1 LFSGFFTKAHHK
13 SIFSM
18 IETWKKDSQW
28 RSVDMESILNAVRD
42 RDALGDDEISV
53 SMDPNNAQSVAWA
66 KKTLYQKDGDFE
78 QSWKSELQALLRA
91 PAYVTLQIE
100 AALFY
105 HRTAISYLQ
114 RIGIWDL
121 RSYLL
126 MFDIV
131 TQNGGISENRFQ
143 EWEEYV
149 ATHQLSDVVSKLK
162 ALVDIRLQDTNP
174 RWRQDTKIR
183 KYAIIDG
190 GGVVHNINRD
200 FQRTYCYKSTD
211 PVE

>member
-1 LFSGFFTKAHHK
+1 
-13 SIFSM
+13 M